1 MEIAIS
7 LEEDNML
14 IGLILF
20 LTVLGG
26 LGICYASGA
35 FLGFSWLW
43 TLPLSFVGLF
53 VLLLAL
59 AVGFLW
65 LVCELGHSDK
75 PQENDS
81 RFYRTLANLYAEAII
96 QLFPVRITTRG
107 LEKTPKDG
115 RFLLVCNHLHEAD
128 PVILLHYFRK
138 SQLAFISKR
147 ENNDMFIVGKIMPKL
162 MCQLVNRE
170 NDREALKTI
179 VKCIQLLKKDKV
191 SVAVFPEGYIR
202 EDRKFH
208 QFRPG
213 VFKIAQK
220 ANVPIVVCT
229 VRDTY
234 KIIPNFL
241 KGKSTDVEL
250 HLLEV
255 IPTEELQGKTT
266 VEIAD
271 RIHAMMAE
279 DLGEAYMPE
288 DE

>member
-128 PVILLHYFRK
+128 PVILLHYFKK

-179 VKCIQLLKKDKV
+179 VKCIQLLKEDKV

>member
-1 MEIAIS
+1 MEIASS
-7 LEEDNML
+7 LEEYNML
-14 IGLILF
+14 IGLILS
-20 LTVLGG
+20 LAVLGG
-26 LGICYASGA
+26 LGICYANGA
-35 FLGFSWLW
+35 FYGLAWLW
-43 TLPLSFVGLF
+43 VLPVSLVGLF
-53 VLLLAL
+53 FLLLVL
-59 AVGFLW
+59 AVAFLW
-65 LVCELGHSDK
+65 VVCQLASSDK

-81 RFYRTLANLYAEAII
+81 RFYRGLANLYAEAVI

-107 LEKTPKDG
+107 LKKTPKDG

-179 VKCIQLLKKDKV
+179 VKCIQLIKDDKV
-191 SVAVFPEGYIR
+191 SIGVFPEGYIR
-202 EDRKFH
+202 QDRKFH

-229 VRDTY
+229 VRNTH

-255 IPTEELQGKTT
+255 IPAEELQGKTT

-279 DLGEAYMPE
+279 DLGPEYMPE